1 MIRDVPEADLR
12 VRRLTSTDAAIAGAN
27 YLKDAEPAFGY
38 CRLDAELLLLS
49 NVFQTRLRIGVD
61 ALS

>member
-1 MIRDVPEADLR
+1 MIRDIPEGDLR
-12 VRRLTSTDAAIAGAN
+12 VCRSGSTDAAIADAN

-38 CRLDAELLLLS
+38 CRLDAQLVLLS
-49 NVFQTRLRIGVD
+49 NVLQTRLRIGVD